1 MCFGSFSK
9 VLLSV
14 TNVKTFP
21 GQKTILKFT
30 QKAKSFSFLGDRM
43 VKETGDGDGDGDGE
57 GDR

>member
-9 VLLSV
+9 FLLSL

-21 GQKTILKFT
+21 GEKTVLKFT
-30 QKAKSFSFLGDRM
+30 LKEKSFSFLGDRM
-43 VKETGDGDGDGDGE
+43 VKETGDGDGE

>member
-9 VLLSV
+9 FLLSV
-14 TNVKTFP
+14 ANVKTFP

-30 QKAKSFSFLGDRM
+30 QKSKKLLLFCLGDKM
-43 VKETGDGDGDGDGE
+43 VKETGDGDGE

>member
-14 TNVKTFP
+14 ANVKTFP

-43 VKETGDGDGDGDGE
+43 VKETGDGDGE